1 MGLGLWCLTVPITTK
16 VVRST
21 SVYSIQHY
29 AIQFVSDSGFVKH
42 KDFLGLWCLTPLSTI
57 FQLFQGCQFYWWW
70 KPAGPGETHRK
81 SLTTSNYM
89 LVKISYTVELV
100 QSDKVVRS
108 TSVYSIQHYAIQFVS
123 DSGFVKHKDF

>member
-1 MGLGLWCLTVPITTK
+1 MG
-16 VVRST
+16 
-21 SVYSIQHY
+21 
-29 AIQFVSDSGFVKH
+29 
-42 KDFLGLWCLTPLSTI
+42 LGLWCLTPLSTI

-100 QSDKVVRS
+100 QSDTCVFQHPVTSDKNYGPKV
-108 TSVYSIQHYAIQFVS
+108 FL
-123 DSGFVKHKDF
+123 